1 MRVFRIFYEIYGG
14 CFLFEGGV
22 RFDFGIDVRVKK
34 GEKNVFF
41 FLYWRWRWL
50 GGKFLFLLF
59 RI

>member
-41 FLYWRWRWL
+41 FFILEVEVV
-50 GGKFLFLLF
+50 GG
-59 RI
+59 